1 MIDPIKAKIQ
11 ELCPDVMEL
20 KAGCVLGNEDGS
32 IVGVCVD
39 DGHWTCTS
47 DDYQSLDNF
56 DGVEIL
62 GSPITLAIVLRAIA
76 KHPDNYCTINEVG
89 ELTGFFLNDDNE
101 ADEEMVEWN
110 LEHDNYDSQTR
121 ETQLFFGSLLGV

>member
-47 DDYQSLDNF
+47 DDYQS
-56 DGVEIL
+56 
-62 GSPITLAIVLRAIA
+62 
-76 KHPDNYCTINEVG
+76 G